1 MITFV
6 IFWVHETRAIKSYH
20 QTISGSLDF
29 QARFIVY
36 IFTSR
41 EVRTVV
47 QDEGATA
54 TSTGWNSSLVAATW
68 VSPLLFAISIRSAAR
83 RPLKIA
89 RSET

>member
-1 MITFV
+1 MFRA
-6 IFWVHETRAIKSYH
+6 HETRAIKSRH

-41 EVRTVV
+41 EVWIVA

-54 TSTGWNSSLVAATW
+54 TSDGIPVSL
-68 VSPLLFAISIRSAAR
+68 SLRGCLRSFL
-83 RPLKIA
+83 P
-89 RSET
+89 

>member
-1 MITFV
+1 MIAFA
-6 IFWVHETRAIKSYH
+6 IFRAHETYAIKSRH

-41 EVRTVV
+41 EVRTVA

-54 TSTGWNSSLVAATW
+54 TSAGWNSSLVAATW

-83 RPLKIA
+83 RPA
-89 RSET
+89 AENRAF